1 MRVLL
6 VDDDPVST
14 ALLEAVLGRQDYV
27 VEAID
32 QGEEALDMIRT
43 YDFDAMI
50 LDLRLPDVD
59 GGTVLRRLRAA
70 GSSMPVMVVSGVT
83 ERNARIQTIFDGADD
98 YLTKP
103 FDTEELVARL
113 KSIVRRSKG
122 HPASVIRIGRL
133 AIDLASRT
141 VTVEGQPLKVTAKEY
156 GILELLALRRGT
168 TLSKEV
174 FLDHLYGGRDEP
186 EQKIIDVFICK
197 LRKKIQA
204 LGGGPGI
211 ETVWGQ
217 GYVMRE
223 PEGGRPGLAEAAPDF
238 FGPHLTAEALRNL
251 REAELEALLLQLMPD
266 QGWQVPATTVG
277 GFAA

>member
-6 VDDDPVST
+6 VDNDPVST
-14 ALLEAVLGRQDYV
+14 ALLEAVLGRQDFV
-27 VEAID
+27 VEATD
-32 QGEEALDMIRT
+32 QGEEALDMVRA

-50 LDLRLPDVD
+50 LDLRLPDID
-59 GGTVLRRLRAA
+59 GGTVLRRLRVA
-70 GSSMPVMVVSGVT
+70 GSPLPVIVVSGVT
-83 ERNARIQTIFDGADD
+83 ERNTRIQTIFDGADD
-98 YLTKP
+98 FLTKP
-103 FDTEELVARL
+103 VDTEELVARL
-113 KSIVRRSKG
+113 RSIVRRAKG

-133 AIDLASRT
+133 ALDLASRT
-141 VTVEGQPLKVTAKEY
+141 VTVDGQPLKVTAKEY

-217 GYVMRE
+217 GYVLRE
-223 PEGGRPGLAEAAPDF
+223 PDGGAPGLAEAAPEF
-238 FGPHLTAEALRNL
+238 FGPALTIEALQAL
-251 REAELEALLLQLMPD
+251 REAELEALILQLLPD
-266 QGWQVPATTVG
+266 EGAVTPSLAD

>member
-27 VEAID
+27 VVAID
-32 QGEEALDMIRT
+32 QGEDALDMIRR

-70 GSSMPVMVVSGVT
+70 GSALPVMVVSGVT

-103 FDTEELVARL
+103 VDTEELVARL
-113 KSIVRRSKG
+113 KSVVRRSKG
-122 HPASVIRIGRL
+122 HPASMIRIGRL
-133 AIDLASRT
+133 AVDLASRT

-217 GYVMRE
+217 GYVLRE

-238 FGPHLTAEALRNL
+238 FGPHLTAEALHNL
-251 REAELEALLLQLMPD
+251 REAELEALLLQLLPD
-266 QGWQVPATTVG
+266 EGKRASASTAG